1 MPGSLQR
8 QASASLLVL
17 HSQATCYLAA
27 CQREVP
33 LTNTAP
39 LLPFF
44 SEAFAH
50 QLRDCMA
57 TRALTRFWIVI
68 AIFEIPCIYL
78 GYLGLNWRHF
88 HNFLEEDQMKWA
100 KCASAI

>member
-44 SEAFAH
+44 QRLLHTNSE
-50 QLRDCMA
+50 
-57 TRALTRFWIVI
+57 IVWQHV
-68 AIFEIPCIYL
+68 P
-78 GYLGLNWRHF
+78 
-88 HNFLEEDQMKWA
+88 
-100 KCASAI
+100 